1 MSHSLE
7 NQSSWVYEGI
17 WGVLSSI
24 FCVPREAPALPALDK
39 DEISSQKPAP
49 EYLGYLKFQFRLAM
63 LVISLPLIV
72 GSIVL
77 AVAENQWFFLATVAL
92 AVLIAMLSLIA
103 ILAIHLRYDT
113 MWYVFSDRSMRLR
126 RGIWVIRESTI
137 TFDNV
142 QNVKV
147 MQGPLQRWFGIA
159 DVVVETAGGG
169 GGHAE
174 SGGSLGMHSGVIEG
188 VADANSIRDSIMERA
203 HSANS
208 TGLGD
213 ESPKSTETKGNWS
226 ASHIAMLRDIR
237 DLAQEMNSRFA
248 N

>member
-1 MSHSLE
+1 MNHSLE
-7 NQSSWVYEGI
+7 NQSNWVYEGI
-17 WGVLSSI
+17 WGVLSSL
-24 FCVPREAPALPALDK
+24 FCVPREAPTLPALDT

-63 LVISLPLIV
+63 FVISVPLIV

-77 AVAENQWFFLATVAL
+77 AYAENRWFLLATAAL
-92 AVLIAMLSLIA
+92 AVLITALSMIA

-137 TFDNV
+137 TFENV

-203 HSANS
+203 RSANS
-208 TGLGD
+208 SGLGD
-213 ESPKSTETKGNWS
+213 ESPKMQGNWS
-226 ASHIAMLRDIR
+226 DSHIAMLRDIR
-237 DLAQEMNSRFA
+237 DLAQKANSRVA